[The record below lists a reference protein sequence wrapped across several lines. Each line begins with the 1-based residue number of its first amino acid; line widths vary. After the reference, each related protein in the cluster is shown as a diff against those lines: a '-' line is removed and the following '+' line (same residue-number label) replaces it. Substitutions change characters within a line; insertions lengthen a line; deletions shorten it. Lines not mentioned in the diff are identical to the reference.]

1 VRLLGGPG
9 DPGGEPDRR
18 AGRQPLSLHGFADR
32 AQLVGV
38 DRALERARGWRPVR
52 SMRIEPCSWSL
63 PRFSPSAHP
72 RVDSRHRRL
81 PVDSNGTVSKMPSPP
96 GTENP
101 VPSRRES
108 TANLTTDDVTGPHS
122 SVSTAGCTAVSFSN
136 IYGHCSVP
144 RSERACFVKMS
155 SATHAGDAVVGDSL
169 YNLVNLSSP
178 VRFHALVRGSL
189 I

>member
-1 VRLLGGPG
+1 
-9 DPGGEPDRR
+9 
-18 AGRQPLSLHGFADR
+18 
-32 AQLVGV
+32 
-38 DRALERARGWRPVR
+38 
-52 SMRIEPCSWSL
+52 
-63 PRFSPSAHP
+63 
-72 RVDSRHRRL
+72 
-81 PVDSNGTVSKMPSPP
+81 MPSPP